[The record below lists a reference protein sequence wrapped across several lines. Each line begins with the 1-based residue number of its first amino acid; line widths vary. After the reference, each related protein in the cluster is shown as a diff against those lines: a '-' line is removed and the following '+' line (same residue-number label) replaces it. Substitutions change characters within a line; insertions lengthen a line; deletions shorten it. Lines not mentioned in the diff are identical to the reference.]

1 MRFFFFFFFG
11 FPRLVMHHQ
20 YVSISR
26 GGNSILERLREL
38 KINPEDYISFYSLR
52 TWDKIKSNTDYNN
65 KFKGKQANGAQGSFD
80 DNLER
85 VNTNGDGVNG
95 KANGPNRSNSKKGR
109 QHKKSRSV
117 GSIGT
122 RKSDETFGEDMVRSA
137 TLSSTNSM
145 EMNDG
150 RMDYVTELLYIH
162 SKLLI
167 ADDRIVI
174 CGSGNWLTILPW
186 DWFYD
191 NH

>member
-1 MRFFFFFFFG
+1 LLFG
-11 FPRLVMHHQ
+11 IITSLVMHQQ

-26 GGNSILERLREL
+26 GGNSILERLRDAN
-38 KINPEDYISFYSLR
+38 INPEDYISFYSLR
-52 TWDKIKSNTDYNN
+52 TWDKIKSNTDYNS
-65 KFKGKQANGAQGSFD
+65 KFKNRQSSGGQGSFD
-80 DNLER
+80 ENLEK
-85 VNTNGDGVNG
+85 VNSNVDAVNG
-95 KANGPNRSNSKKGR
+95 KATGPTRSNSKKGR

-122 RKSDETFGEDMVRSA
+122 RRSDEAFGEDMVRSG

-167 ADDRIVI
+167 VDDRIVI
-174 CGSGNWLTILPW
+174 CGSGE
-186 DWFYD
+186 
-191 NH
+191 